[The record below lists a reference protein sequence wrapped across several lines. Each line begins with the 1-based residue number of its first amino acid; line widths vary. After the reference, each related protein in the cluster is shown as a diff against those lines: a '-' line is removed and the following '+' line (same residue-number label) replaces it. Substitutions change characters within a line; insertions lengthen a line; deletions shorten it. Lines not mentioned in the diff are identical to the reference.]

1 MALTTTIN
9 TGFGSRFVAGQI
21 DHFNNEMDDFV
32 AQPGVPNS
40 FGLIGTAANAIAPKK
55 RPLSSMSPTIV
66 LKDDHPI
73 LVLGASGGPMIITS
87 TLQVLLNILVFEMS
101 PEEAVQ
107 KPRVHHQWMPNKIF
121 FEDEISPETRQA
133 LEKKGHVMKALER
146 FSAVQVIHQTAAGL
160 KGAADPS
167 KGKTSEV
174 EHLRSSGQSKAV
186 AEVPNTVHLRLS

>member
-9 TGFGSRFVAGQI
+9 TGFGSRFVAGQTGI
-21 DHFNNEMDDFV
+21 ILNNEMDDFV

-66 LKDDHPI
+66 LKDDQPI

-167 KGKTSEV
+167 KGGKAI
-174 EHLRSSGQSKAV
+174 RSRGTTK
-186 AEVPNTVHLRLS
+186 